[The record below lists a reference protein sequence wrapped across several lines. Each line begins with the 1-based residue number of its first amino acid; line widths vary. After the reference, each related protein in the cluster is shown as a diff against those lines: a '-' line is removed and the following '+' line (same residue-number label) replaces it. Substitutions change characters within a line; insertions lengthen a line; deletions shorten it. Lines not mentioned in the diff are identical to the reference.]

1 MGSDLGRD
9 GSWAAEPRPATM
21 ALSVDQACSVSLAQV
36 SSLQE
41 KQEFVALVNVQQMVR
56 ATCLE
61 VMGAPPTQLAEY
73 RREVLEL
80 QSLIRGFKQEVEAL
94 KALQEVALPLAP
106 GSPAAGSD
114 AAGSLLSEETV
125 ATDAAFVLQLRW
137 QEVPP
142 TQWYEGRPIPRFA
155 VVMDGA
161 GGSFEG
167 LQLRASLRNGR
178 GDIEESKANGSGPLV
193 GGERFA
199 TVVGGC
205 AVWEAM
211 VVCEASS
218 KHYGAFTL
226 CVDAPAPPS
235 GVRVLELASAPMQVQ
250 VGRMWSKRRKS
261 EDEISPDDSINQIP
275 GVRAPPP
282 RRAALPARGACAR
295 LFPARGSRGCLQHA
309 RRACSAPTD
318 SSACSDSPSHA
329 RVAGG
334 RAVRRA
340 AAAAGRHVDRPVRGD
355 GGDGGGARDAVPA
368 VQG

>member
-1 MGSDLGRD
+1 M
-9 GSWAAEPRPATM
+9 EI
-21 ALSVDQACSVSLAQV
+21 VEQACSVSLAQV
-36 SSLQE
+36 SSLAE
-41 KQEFVALVNVQQMVR
+41 KQEFVAMVSVQQMVR

-80 QSLIRGFKQEVEAL
+80 QSLIRGFHHEVEAL

-106 GSPAAGSD
+106 GSPAAGSET
-114 AAGSLLSEETV
+114 AGSLLSEETV
-125 ATDAAFVLQLRW
+125 TSDGAFVLQPRW

-161 GGSFEG
+161 GGSSFEG
-167 LQLRASLRNGR
+167 LRLRASLRNGR
-178 GDIEESKANGSGPLV
+178 GDVEESKANGSGPLV

-205 AVWEAM
+205 AAWEGM

-226 CVDAPAPPS
+226 CVDAPAPP
-235 GVRVLELASAPMQVQ
+235 GGARVLELASAPMQVQ
-250 VGRMWSKRRKS
+250 VGRMWSKRRKA

-275 GVRAPPP
+275 GVRAPAPP
-282 RRAALPARGACAR
+282 RPRHPA
-295 LFPARGSRGCLQHA
+295 
-309 RRACSAPTD
+309 RACSLFHPRAE
-318 SSACSDSPSHA
+318 SPRHCPPERAFPETNLATLPPVVSQVGA
-329 RVAGG
+329 RYVARLQLQGVASIGQFAAMAGTAEG
-334 RAVRRA
+334 RATLCRLCSSIVEMEVA
-340 AAAAGRHVDRPVRGD
+340 VLARPSLD
-355 GGDGGGARDAVPA
+355 TIGASGCV
-368 VQG
+368 